1 MAEKTY
7 YIGEGDYF
15 GNNSPNDK
23 FNRELLPLLK
33 KLGINKESNL
43 DKIADLVSEIY
54 EIGYDNGADTY
65 VKEMQD

>member
-1 MAEKTY
+1 MTEKIY
-7 YIGEGDYF
+7 YIGDGDYF

-33 KLGINKESNL
+33 NLGINKESDL
-43 DKIADLVSEIY
+43 DKIANLVSEIY

>member
-23 FNRELLPLLK
+23 VNKELLPLLK
-33 KLGINKESNL
+33 NLGVNKKSDL
-43 DKIADLVSEIY
+43 DKIANLVSEIY
-54 EIGYDNGADTY
+54 EIGYDNGIDTY